1 MEALAAKATAK
12 SKKKSRKI
20 PEALIYEVVGGKP
33 VYYKGYR
40 DVLSGK
46 LNLESVMSESTLQAW
61 LKARLSFLLVTK
73 LENQGFDVLTGE
85 LGLLLGKGDHRGAD
99 LAIYKSEE
107 LVLDAHYS
115 KIPPEIIIEID
126 IQAELKKADEMDYI
140 ATKIADYHRFG
151 VKKVIWIFT
160 SIKKVTVANAGEPW
174 ITYDWSKTIET
185 VEGVS
190 FNLEVMLKGKTAK
203 QG

>member
-12 SKKKSRKI
+12 PKKKSRKI
-20 PEALIYEVVGGKP
+20 PDALIYEVVGGKP

-46 LNLESVMSESTLQAW
+46 LNPESVMSESTLQAW
-61 LKARLSFLLVTK
+61 LKARLSFLLFMN
-73 LENQGFDVLTGE
+73 LEDQGYDILTGE
-85 LGLLLGKGDHRGAD
+85 LGLSLGKGQHRGAD
-99 LAIYKSEE
+99 LAIYKSAD

-126 IQAELKKADEMDYI
+126 IQAELENADEMDYI
-140 ATKIADYHRFG
+140 AKKIADYHGFG

-160 SIKKVTVANAGEPW
+160 SIKKVTVADAGAPW
-174 ITYDWSKTIET
+174 ITYDWNETIET
-185 VEGVS
+185 VDGVS
-190 FNLEVMLKGKTAK
+190 FNLEAMLKRKTVK
-203 QG
+203 QA